1 MIRIKMIKIE
11 EFRGIRELSLDLEG
25 DNFGICGPNG
35 TGKSGV
41 VDAIEFCLTGNIT
54 RLSGQGAGELNVRG
68 HAPHVDQRDNPDK
81 ATVTIAASIP
91 ALGKDVTIKRSVK
104 SPRTVSITPNDS
116 AIEAVVEELRMHPEF
131 ALSRR
136 EIAKYIVTP
145 PARRSDDVQNLL
157 RLDHIGRLRSS
168 FVTYANTCK
177 RDANEAERSRKRAED
192 DLKRAL
198 ELPSLDRKELLKRAN
213 EQRRVLGQ
221 AEIAELKPDTNFK
234 DGLDEGED
242 DNVKKPA
249 ISKKVALADLKS
261 LADAI
266 STGEPETQRQPRQD
280 ALEALEK
287 LKEDEKALLHA
298 RQHGLISTGLELVDA
313 DACPLCDKPWDAE
326 ELRAHLEEKLL
337 SAEAMGTLLKAISG
351 DLEVV
356 SGEIAGRI
364 AAMKKAADYADK
376 LEPKIA
382 RAALDAEAQA
392 LQELIDGLQA
402 FAEDPAKIDEA
413 LSVVTAEWWTPE
425 AYAQTCLE
433 EVHKAVSALPDRSA
447 NDKAVSFLTELQVR
461 YDQLLAV
468 TKQAKAMASRNKI
481 AQKVHSHYDTVS
493 NSVLEGIYDAVAKEF
508 TDFYKA
514 INDDEGKFVGELK
527 AEPAKL
533 SFNVDFY
540 GRGTFPPGAYHSEG
554 HQDGMGLCLY
564 LALMKHTLGDKFTF
578 AVLDDVLMSVDTGHR
593 REVCRLLKTK
603 FPNTQFILTTHDKV
617 WLQYMRT
624 EGLIK
629 KGQFFGG
636 WNVDTGPRIWDDTD
650 IWTEIDGALAKN
662 DVPRAAALLRRYLE
676 YIATVLADN
685 LRAKVE
691 YRSDANYDLGD
702 LWPPVTNRWRDR
714 LKQGVKTAAHWGHDS
729 VKDELEKRLAK
740 AVELI
745 KKTNAEQWA
754 INKSVHF
761 NEWEN
766 FTVSEF
772 KEVAD
777 AFKAL
782 LEHIR
787 CPNPKCG
794 GYPYLEP
801 RKGSSEQLRCSC
813 LTVNINLK
821 MAK

>member
-1 MIRIKMIKIE
+1 MIRIKTIKIE

-25 DNFGICGPNG
+25 DNFGLCGPNG

-54 RLSGQGAGELNVRG
+54 RLSGQGAGELSIKG
-68 HAPHVDQRDNPDK
+68 HAPHVDQRANPDK
-81 ATVTIAASIP
+81 AKVTITASIP

-104 SPRTVSITPNDS
+104 SPRAVSITPADP
-116 AIEAVVEELRMHPEF
+116 AVKKVVEELRMHPEF

-157 RLDHIGRLRSS
+157 RLDHVGKLRSS
-168 FVTYANTCK
+168 FVTYAKKCK
-177 RDANEAERSRKRAED
+177 GDSDEAERTRKRAED
-192 DLKRAL
+192 DLRIAL
-198 ELPSLDRKELLKRAN
+198 GLPTLDRIELLKKAN
-213 EQRRVLGQ
+213 EQRKILGL
-221 AEIAELKPDTNFK
+221 AEISELKPDTIFQ
-234 DGLDEGED
+234 DGLDED
-242 DNVKKPA
+242 DDDKDKKPGIA
-249 ISKKVALADLKS
+249 KEVALADVKALTEAIAAGKPENQEQPQK
-261 LADAI
+261 DAV
-266 STGEPETQRQPRQD
+266 
-280 ALEALEK
+280 LALEK

-298 RQHGLISTGLELVDA
+298 RQHGLISAGLELIET

-326 ELRAHLEEKLL
+326 ELRAHLKEKLL
-337 SAEAMGTLLKAISG
+337 SAEAMGALLETLSGNLDAISA
-351 DLEVV
+351 
-356 SGEIAGRI
+356 EIERRI
-364 AAMKKAADYADK
+364 AAIKKTADYADK
-376 LEPKIA
+376 LEPKVT
-382 RAALDAEAQA
+382 RADLDAAVEM
-392 LQELIDGLQA
+392 LQA
-402 FAEDPAKIDEA
+402 HIDALNAFSDDPAKLDDA
-413 LSVVTAEWWTPE
+413 LSTVKSDWWATRAAENLRIE
-425 AYAQTCLE
+425 DVRKGLE
-433 EVHKAVSALPDRSA
+433 ALPDHSA
-447 NDKAVSFLTELQVR
+447 HDKAISFLAALQVR
-461 YDQLLAV
+461 YDQLLRAS
-468 TKQAKAMASRNKI
+468 KQAKVKVARNNV
-481 AQKVHSHYDTVS
+481 AQKIRDHYDTVS
-493 NSVLEGIYDAVAKEF
+493 NGVLEDIYDAVAKEF
-508 TDFYKA
+508 TEFYKA
-514 INDDEGKFVGELK
+514 INDDEGEFVGEFN

-564 LALMKHTLGDKFTF
+564 LALMKHTLGEKFTF

-636 WNVDTGPRIWDDTD
+636 WNVDNGPRIWDDTD
-650 IWTEIDGALAKN
+650 IWTEIDTALSKN

-691 YRSDANYDLGD
+691 YRGDANYDLGD

-714 LKQGVKTAAHWGHDS
+714 LKQGVKTAVHWGHNT
-729 VKDELEKRLAK
+729 VKDELEKRSVEAE
-740 AVELI
+740 ELI

-772 KEVAD
+772 REVAD
-777 AFKAL
+777 SFKAL

-787 CPNPKCG
+787 CSNPRCG

-801 RKGSSEQLRCSC
+801 RKGTSEQLRCSC
-813 LTVNINLK
+813 LTVNVNLK
-821 MAK
+821 MK

>member
-1 MIRIKMIKIE
+1 MIRIKTIKIE
-11 EFRGIRELSLDLEG
+11 EFRGIRQLTLDLEEE
-25 DNFGICGPNG
+25 NFGLCGANG

-54 RLSGQGAGELNVRG
+54 RLSGQGAGDLNVKG
-68 HAPHVDQRDNPDK
+68 HAPHVDQRANPDK
-81 ATVTIAASIP
+81 AKVTITASIP

-104 SPRTVSITPNDS
+104 SPRTVSITPADP
-116 AIEAVVEELRMHPEF
+116 AIKAAVEELRMHPEF

-145 PARRSDDVQNLL
+145 PSRRSDDVQNLL
-157 RLDHIGRLRSS
+157 RLDHVGKLRSS
-168 FVTYANTCK
+168 FVTYANKCK
-177 RDANEAERSRKRAED
+177 GDADEAERTRKRAED
-192 DLKRAL
+192 DLRTAL
-198 ELPSLDRKELLKRAN
+198 GLPTLDRKELIKKAN
-213 EQRRVLGQ
+213 EQRNVLGL
-221 AEIAELKPDTNFK
+221 AEIPELQPDTNFK
-234 DGLDEGED
+234 DGLDED
-242 DNVKKPA
+242 DDVNDKKTGIAKEVALGDLQALTEA
-249 ISKKVALADLKS
+249 ISA
-261 LADAI
+261 
-266 STGEPETQRQPRQD
+266 GEPECQKQPRQD
-280 ALEALEK
+280 ALAALEK
-287 LKEDEKALLHA
+287 LKEDEKALRHA
-298 RQHGLISTGLELVDA
+298 RQHGLISAGLELVES

-326 ELRAHLEEKLL
+326 ELRAHLKEKLL
-337 SAEAMGTLLKAISG
+337 SADEMGKLLETLSDNLGAISA
-351 DLEVV
+351 
-356 SGEIAGRI
+356 EIAGRI
-364 AAMKKAADYADK
+364 EAVKKAADYADK
-376 LEPKIA
+376 LEPKVA
-382 RAALDAEAQA
+382 RADLDAVVE
-392 LQELIDGLQA
+392 ELQA
-402 FAEDPAKIDEA
+402 HIEALKVFSDDPAEIDEA
-413 LSVVTAEWWTPE
+413 LSVVSADWWIPE
-425 AYAQTCLE
+425 ADANLRVEDVQKRLE
-433 EVHKAVSALPDRSA
+433 ALPDHSA
-447 NDKAVSFLTELQVR
+447 HDRAISFLTELQVR
-461 YDQLLAV
+461 YGQLLRA
-468 TKQAKAMASRNKI
+468 TKQAKVKAARNKI
-481 AQKVHSHYDTVS
+481 AQKVRTHYDTGS
-493 NSVLEGIYDAVAKEF
+493 NAVLEGIYDAVAKEF

-514 INDDEGKFVGELK
+514 INDDEAKFVGEFK

-593 REVCRLLKTK
+593 REVCRLLKTN

-636 WNVDTGPRIWDDTD
+636 WNVNIGPRIWDDTD
-650 IWTEIDGALAKN
+650 IWTEIDAALVKN

-691 YRSDANYDLGD
+691 YRGDANYDLGD

-714 LKQGVKTAAHWGHDS
+714 LKQGAKTAAHWGHDT
-729 VKDELEKRLAK
+729 VKDELEKRSAE
-740 AVELI
+740 AEGLI
-745 KKTNAEQWA
+745 KKTSAEQWA

-766 FTVSEF
+766 FTIAEF
-772 KEVAD
+772 REVAD

-787 CPNPKCG
+787 CSNPKCG

-813 LTVNINLK
+813 LTVNVNLK
-821 MAK
+821 MK